1 MIGILGGTFDPVHY
15 GHLKTAQQVYHQLGL
30 ERVIFVPAAN
40 PPHRTPPVASIE
52 HRIRM
57 LQLALPMY
65 AGFELDDREQRLGGI
80 SYTVRT
86 LESFREEIG
95 DQPLALIMG
104 ADAFAGFET
113 WHRWQDILDLAH
125 LLVMNRPGASVSVLP
140 EWAQPRVCEDAGA
153 LENSA
158 GGRIYFLSLEP
169 VAISATEIRAAL
181 QRNGSVAGKL
191 PDPVIEYIETNNLYK
206 QGLK

>member
-1 MIGILGGTFDPVHY
+1 MIGILGGTFDPVHF
-15 GHLKTAQQVYHQLGL
+15 GHLQTAQQVYRQLNL

-40 PPHRTPPVASIE
+40 PPHRIPPVASIE

-86 LESFREEIG
+86 LESFRDELG
-95 DQPLALIMG
+95 DHPLGLIMG

-125 LLVMNRPGASVSVLP
+125 LLVMNRPGTSVSVLP
-140 EWAQPRVCEDAGA
+140 DWANSRVSDEFNV

-158 GGRIYFLSLEP
+158 GGHIYFLSLEP

-181 QRNGSVAGKL
+181 QRSESVAGKL
-191 PDPVIEYIETNNLYK
+191 PESVIEYIETNNLYK
-206 QGLK
+206 QVLN

>member
-1 MIGILGGTFDPVHY
+1 MIGVLGGTFDPVHF
-15 GHLKTAQQVYHQLGL
+15 GHLQTAQQVYQQLGL

-40 PPHRTPPVASIE
+40 PPHRSLPVASIE

-65 AGFELDDREQRLGGI
+65 AGFELDDREKRLGGI

-86 LESFREEIG
+86 LESFRDEIG
-95 DQPLALIMG
+95 DHPLGLMMG
-104 ADAFAGFET
+104 ADAFVGFET
-113 WHRWQDILDLAH
+113 WHRWQEILDLAH
-125 LLVMNRPGASVSVLP
+125 LLVMNRPGSSVSVLP
-140 EWAQPRVCEDAGA
+140 DWALSRVGDDVDT

-169 VAISATEIRAAL
+169 VAISATEIRAAIK
-181 QRNGSVAGKL
+181 RNEPVTGKL
-191 PDPVIEYIETNNLYK
+191 PETVIEYIETNNLYK
-206 QGLK
+206 QVLK

>member
-1 MIGILGGTFDPVHY
+1 MIGILGGTFDPVHF
-15 GHLKTAQQVYHQLGL
+15 GHLQTAEQVYRQLHL

-40 PPHRTPPVASIE
+40 PPHRTLPVASIE

-86 LESFREEIG
+86 LESFRDELG
-95 DQPLALIMG
+95 DHPLGLIMG
-104 ADAFAGFET
+104 ADAFAGLET
-113 WHRWQDILDLAH
+113 WHRWQEILDLAH
-125 LLVMNRPGASVSVLP
+125 LLVMNRPGTSVSVLS
-140 EWAQPRVCEDAGA
+140 EWAQARKCDDIET

-158 GGRIYFLSLEP
+158 GGGIYFLSIKP
-169 VAISATEIRAAL
+169 VAISATEIRMAL
-181 QRNGSVAGKL
+181 QRSESVTGKL
-191 PDPVIEYIETNNLYK
+191 PEPVIEYIETNNLYR
-206 QGLK
+206 QVLK

>member
-1 MIGILGGTFDPVHY
+1 MIGILGGTFDPVHF
-15 GHLKTAQQVYHQLGL
+15 GHLQTAQQVYRQLGL
-30 ERVIFVPAAN
+30 ERVVFVPAAN

-86 LESFREEIG
+86 LESFRDELG
-95 DQPLALIMG
+95 DHPLGLIMG
-104 ADAFAGFET
+104 ADAFSGLET
-113 WHRWQDILDLAH
+113 WHRWQEILDLAH
-125 LLVMNRPGASVSVLP
+125 LLVMNRPGTSVSVLP
-140 EWAQPRVCEDAGA
+140 EWALARKCDDVET

-158 GGRIYFLSLEP
+158 SGRIYFLSLEP
-169 VAISATEIRAAL
+169 VAISATEIRASL
-181 QRNGSVAGKL
+181 QRNESVAGML
-191 PDPVIEYIETNNLYK
+191 PEAVIKYIETNNLYK
-206 QGLK
+206 QVSK